1 MYILTIAN
9 IMSVAIG
16 AVLNDRGAIF
26 LSVGANMEWNQ
37 EKYFPRNDKPWS
49 DKSNQISMETNTKV
63 QKLRNTSPETTR
75 QTTGVDLI
83 GCFGGV

>member
-9 IMSVAIG
+9 LLSVAIG

-26 LSVGANMEWNQ
+26 IAVGANMEWNQ

-49 DKSNQISMETNTKV
+49 DKSTKFQWKQI
-63 QKLRNTSPETTR
+63 QKYENWEILPPKR
-75 QTTGVDLI
+75 QGRQR
-83 GCFGGV
+83 